1 MDQQWGRP
9 GPYPPASRL
18 AQAVRRRP
26 AGAVGVVVVVLAA
39 VLGIA
44 LSSGGGGQAPA
55 VKAAAKPEPG
65 AIAVDDVGHPLNT
78 KVVAVERE
86 GLADARARNRAA
98 LDRLLTPAAPA
109 ALGAAALNK
118 VLAQSGTYAQVI
130 TLLTRTH
137 GASENGFTIWPGF
150 LLAGT
155 SGTLNAADAKALGVA
170 SGQSYSGITITIG
183 ASATENPYVPKIVSI
198 THNVP

>member
-9 GPYPPASRL
+9 GHYPPGSRL

-26 AGAVGVVVVVLAA
+26 AVAVGVVVVVLAA
-39 VLGIA
+39 VIA
-44 LSSGGGGQAPA
+44 IVVSGGGGQAPA

-86 GLADARARNRAA
+86 VLADARARNRAA
-98 LDRLLTPAAPA
+98 LDRLLNPAAPA

-155 SGTLNAADAKALGVA
+155 SGTLDAADAKVLGVA

-183 ASATENPYVPKIVSI
+183 ASATENQYVPKIVSI

>member
-1 MDQQWGRP
+1 MDQQWGRA
-9 GPYPPASRL
+9 GHYPPGSRL

-26 AGAVGVVVVVLAA
+26 AVAVGVVVVVLAA
-39 VLGIA
+39 VIA
-44 LSSGGGGQAPA
+44 IVVSGGGGQAPA

-86 GLADARARNRAA
+86 VLADARARNRAA
-98 LDRLLTPAAPA
+98 LDRLLNPAAPA
-109 ALGAAALNK
+109 ALGPAALNK

-155 SGTLNAADAKALGVA
+155 SGTLDAADAKVLGVA

>member
-1 MDQQWGRP
+1 MTP
-9 GPYPPASRL
+9 STIATFAPAAVSYASRTSCDDDI
-18 AQAVRRRP
+18 AQLGEIGPIEARP
-26 AGAVGVVVVVLAA
+26 RSRAVGT
-39 VLGIA
+39 G
-44 LSSGGGGQAPA
+44 
-55 VKAAAKPEPG
+55 
-65 AIAVDDVGHPLNT
+65 
-78 KVVAVERE
+78 VA
-86 GLADARARNRAA
+86 
-98 LDRLLTPAAPA
+98 A

-155 SGTLNAADAKALGVA
+155 SGTLDAADAKALGVA

>member
-9 GPYPPASRL
+9 GHYPPSSRL

-26 AGAVGVVVVVLAA
+26 MVAVGVVAVILAA
-39 VLGIA
+39 VIA
-44 LSSGGGGQAPA
+44 LVVSSGGGGQAPA
-55 VKAAAKPEPG
+55 AKAAAKPEPG
-65 AIAVDDVGHPLNT
+65 AIAVDDVGHPLNV
-78 KVVAVERE
+78 KVVAVEKDV
-86 GLADARARNRAA
+86 LADARAHNRAA
-98 LDRLLTPAAPA
+98 LDRLLNPAAPA
-109 ALGAAALNK
+109 ALGATALNK
-118 VLAQSGTYAQVI
+118 VLAQSGTYTQII

-137 GASENGFTIWPGF
+137 GASQNGFTIWPGF

-155 SGTLNAADAKALGVA
+155 GGTLDAADAKALGVA

>member
-1 MDQQWGRP
+1 MDQQWGRA
-9 GPYPPASRL
+9 GHYPPGSRL

-26 AGAVGVVVVVLAA
+26 AVAVGVVVVVLAA
-39 VLGIA
+39 VIA
-44 LSSGGGGQAPA
+44 IVVSGGGGQAPA

-86 GLADARARNRAA
+86 VLADARARNRAA
-98 LDRLLTPAAPA
+98 LDRLLNPAAPA
-109 ALGAAALNK
+109 ALGPAALNK

-155 SGTLNAADAKALGVA
+155 SGTLDAADAKVLGVA

-183 ASATENPYVPKIVSI
+183 ASATENQYVPKIVSI

>member
-9 GPYPPASRL
+9 GHYPPGSRL

-26 AGAVGVVVVVLAA
+26 AVAVGVVVVVLAA
-39 VLGIA
+39 VIA
-44 LSSGGGGQAPA
+44 IVVSGGGGQAPA

-86 GLADARARNRAA
+86 VLADARARNRAA
-98 LDRLLTPAAPA
+98 LDRLLNPAAPA
-109 ALGAAALNK
+109 ALGPAALNK

-155 SGTLNAADAKALGVA
+155 SGTLDAADAKVLGVA